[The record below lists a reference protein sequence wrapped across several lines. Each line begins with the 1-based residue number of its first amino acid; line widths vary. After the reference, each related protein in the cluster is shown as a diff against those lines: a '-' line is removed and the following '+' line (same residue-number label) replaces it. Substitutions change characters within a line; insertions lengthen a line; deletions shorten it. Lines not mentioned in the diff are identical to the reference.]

1 MTDHELF
8 AREHE
13 FAKELSEI
21 ESQIA
26 KLKKRKIELNQ
37 LLDKCQSKRWIR
49 ANNVTL
55 DDITI
60 SDRSLANSIAL
71 KIPKDMPFFLVV
83 NQFKDWMQEND
94 IRTRYFEWN
103 MHIYNRLEFYESNR
117 LPSGR
122 VARIEDV
129 PGYVE
134 I

>member
-1 MTDHELF
+1 VTDHELF

-21 ESQIA
+21 ESQIT
-26 KLKKRKIELNQ
+26 KLNKREIELNQ

-60 SDRSLANSIAL
+60 SGSLADSIAR
-71 KIPKDMPFFLVV
+71 KVPNDMPYFTVV
-83 NQFKDWMQEND
+83 NQFKDWMQKND

-103 MHIYNRLEFYESNR
+103 KRIYNRLEFYESNR
-117 LPSGR
+117 LPSRR